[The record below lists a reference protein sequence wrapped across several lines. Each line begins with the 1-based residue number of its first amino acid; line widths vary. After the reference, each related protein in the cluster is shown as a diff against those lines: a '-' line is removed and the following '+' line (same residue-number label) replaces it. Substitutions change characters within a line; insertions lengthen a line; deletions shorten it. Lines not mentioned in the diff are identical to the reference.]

1 MGLENRNTLV
11 FDELALDERIRDILT
26 TLLLSDECY
35 NIFNADVDLKPLDSD
50 IRPDSYFP
58 CVRLSIFNQGID
70 TTTSDNLQIQN
81 RTRFTV
87 QIDTFTSGATK
98 KFDNIKLAKL
108 IEQTLQHDLGLRFLQ
123 NEEINS
129 EVDFVSRRQLRATN
143 VIDNAKGIIYNY

>member
-35 NIFNADVDLKPLDSD
+35 DIFNADVDLKPLDSD

-58 CVRLSIFNQGID
+58 CVRLSIFDDGCD
-70 TTTSDNLQIQN
+70 DTTSDNLQIQN
-81 RTRFTV
+81 RTRITV
-87 QIDTFTSGATK
+87 QIDTFTSGVTK
-98 KFDNIKLAKL
+98 KSDNIKLAKL
-108 IEQTLQHDLGLRFLQ
+108 IEQTLQHELGLKFLQ
-123 NEEINS
+123 NREVNS
-129 EVDFVSRRQLRATN
+129 EVDFVSRRLLRATN

>member
-50 IRPDSYFP
+50 VRPNSYFP
-58 CVRLSIFNQGID
+58 CVVLSIFNEGCD
-70 TTTSDNLQIQN
+70 DRTSNNLQIQN

-98 KFDNIKLAKL
+98 KSDNIKLAKL
-108 IEQTLQHDLGLRFLQ
+108 IEQTLQHDLGLKFLQ
-123 NEEINS
+123 NEPINS

-143 VIDNAKGIIYNY
+143 VIDNATGIIYNY